1 MRHFSTPS
9 LLASSIAMVASGAAS
24 AQSTARNVALE
35 EIIVT
40 AQKREQNLQNVP
52 IAVTALNAETLNMFR
67 VTNTEDLSN
76 LAPNLNVQNQGRGT
90 VPQINIRGVASG
102 VSAAEVD
109 PKIATYLDGV
119 YIGRTI
125 GSIFDMAD
133 IERVEVLRGPQG
145 TLFGRN
151 ATGGAI
157 SITTAA
163 PTGEFGLSQDV
174 SMGNFNAQRFR
185 TILNLP
191 SVGPLSVKLSYLYDK
206 NDGYSDNLI
215 PGRTLDLRLRNPEMG
230 VLTYAENLGSKNV
243 EAFMLAANLDFDA
256 ITVDYRFDYTDSVT
270 VGAPVQQVGIIG
282 ATAPLVDAINQ
293 FQPLYGGITNL
304 SATPLRDVAAA
315 TSEEPLLIQ
324 GHNVTLNWEINDNL
338 SVKSITA
345 YREMDQRPA
354 VYDLGATGGW
364 AFSAAQL
371 GALLQGDVGGILANP
386 PGPNDS
392 FFSLLTARALS
403 QEQFSEELQLT
414 WTTDQYTL
422 VGGLFYF
429 REEAEARNVLGVF
442 QPVANGVA
450 IPTPFDAIFG
460 SGVNST
466 DTDNSSIAV
475 FAEGTFHATDK
486 LDITVGLRRTEDDR
500 EINLLDI
507 SATSGG
513 GSLGEGLYK
522 LSYGETNYN
531 VVLNYNWA
539 DDVMTY
545 AKVSTGF
552 VAGGILNGISY
563 EPESITSYELGL
575 KSQFLDNRLRLN
587 AAAFYMDYEDL
598 QVQLFEDGVQ
608 SFENAGQVEI
618 TGLEIEMDAILGD
631 GLTLSTTLG
640 TYDYEYKEYI
650 RGGVNVADQVRP
662 IRAPDLNARISLQYD
677 FGQQVLGGAPFMR
690 LDSRYLS
697 DGENTAFAS
706 GFPEAD
712 RLSQRDAYWLLNARA
727 GIMQIPMGSAVSS
740 VSFWVKNLLDED
752 EINVFGNEVINMTA
766 QYSVPRSYG
775 IDFNVTF

>member
-1 MRHFSTPS
+1 M
-9 LLASSIAMVASGAAS
+9 
-24 AQSTARNVALE
+24 
-35 EIIVT
+35 
-40 AQKREQNLQNVP
+40 
-52 IAVTALNAETLNMFR
+52 
-67 VTNTEDLSN
+67 
-76 LAPNLNVQNQGRGT
+76 
-90 VPQINIRGVASG
+90 
-102 VSAAEVD
+102 
-109 PKIATYLDGV
+109 
-119 YIGRTI
+119 
-125 GSIFDMAD
+125 
-133 IERVEVLRGPQG
+133 
-145 TLFGRN
+145 
-151 ATGGAI
+151 
-157 SITTAA
+157 
-163 PTGEFGLSQDV
+163 
-174 SMGNFNAQRFR
+174 
-185 TILNLP
+185 
-191 SVGPLSVKLSYLYDK
+191 
-206 NDGYSDNLI
+206 
-215 PGRTLDLRLRNPEMG
+215 
-230 VLTYAENLGSKNV
+230 
-243 EAFMLAANLDFDA
+243 
-256 ITVDYRFDYTDSVT
+256 
-270 VGAPVQQVGIIG
+270 
-282 ATAPLVDAINQ
+282 
-293 FQPLYGGITNL
+293 
-304 SATPLRDVAAA
+304 
-315 TSEEPLLIQ
+315 
-324 GHNVTLNWEINDNL
+324 
-338 SVKSITA
+338 
-345 YREMDQRPA
+345 
-354 VYDLGATGGW
+354 
-364 AFSAAQL
+364 

-563 EPESITSYELGL
+563 EPESITNYELGL

-598 QVQLFEDGVQ
+598 QVQLFQNGVQ

-640 TYDYEYKEYI
+640 
-650 RGGVNVADQVRP
+650 
-662 IRAPDLNARISLQYD
+662 
-677 FGQQVLGGAPFMR
+677 
-690 LDSRYLS
+690 
-697 DGENTAFAS
+697 
-706 GFPEAD
+706 
-712 RLSQRDAYWLLNARA
+712 
-727 GIMQIPMGSAVSS
+727 
-740 VSFWVKNLLDED
+740 
-752 EINVFGNEVINMTA
+752 
-766 QYSVPRSYG
+766 
-775 IDFNVTF
+775 